1 MPTTDTVIIGAGHAG
16 LAVSHCLTGYGIEHV
31 VLERGQVAQRW
42 RSGRWDSCR
51 LLTPNWLSRL
61 PGWSYQGDDPDGF
74 MSAAGFADHLSAYA
88 RISRAPVREN
98 TTVIGVRGDG
108 ESYLVS
114 TDAGTWRTRCV
125 VIATGYH
132 SRSLV
137 PALAGGFSP
146 TITQIGAAA
155 YRNPT
160 QLPVGGVLVVGASS
174 TGVQIADELAR
185 SGREVTLAVGEHTR
199 MPRRYGGW
207 DVLCW
212 LDRLG
217 SLDRTLDQVPDPH
230 RARREPS
237 FQLAAGRALDLGVLR
252 DRGVHLAGRLVRV
265 DGGQR
270 AVFADDLQDTTTR
283 AENRLRRVLGAI
295 DRYAGFTHAA
305 DVPSLVIDGGVRQVT
320 GLSSVVWA
328 TGFRPDY
335 PWLQVPVL
343 DSAGHLRHRRGITE
357 APGLFAVGLRFQH
370 RRNATLVDGARH
382 DAAYLA
388 EQIAVRLRHRNTN
401 VAT

>member
-1 MPTTDTVIIGAGHAG
+1 MTTTDTVIIGAGHAG
-16 LAVSHCLTGYGIEHV
+16 LAMSHCLTGYGIEHV

-42 RSGRWDSCR
+42 RSDRWDSCR

-74 MSAAGFADHLSAYA
+74 MSAAAFADHLSAYA
-88 RISRAPVREN
+88 RTSRAPVLEN
-98 TTVIGVRGDG
+98 TTVIEVRADG
-108 ESYLVS
+108 ESYLVD

-137 PALAGGFSP
+137 PALSGGFSP

-160 QLPVGGVLVVGASS
+160 QLPAGGVLVVGASS

-199 MPRRYGGW
+199 MPRRYGGRDMLW
-207 DVLCW
+207 W

-217 SLDRTLDQVPDPH
+217 SLDRTLDEVPDPH

-252 DRGVHLAGRLVRV
+252 DRGVRLAGRLVQV
-265 DGGQR
+265 DGRER
-270 AVFADDLQDTTTR
+270 AIFADDLQDTTTR

-295 DRYAGFTHAA
+295 DRYAGFTRSA
-305 DVPSLVIDGGVRQVT
+305 DIPGLVIDGGLRQVT

-328 TGFRPDY
+328 TGFRPVY
-335 PWLQVPVL
+335 PWLRVPVL
-343 DSAGHLRHRRGITE
+343 DSAGHLRHRRGITD
-357 APGLFAVGLRFQH
+357 APGLYAVGLRFQH
-370 RRNATLVDGARH
+370 RRNATLIDGARH

-388 EQIAVRLRHRNTN
+388 EHIAVRLRHRSLDF
-401 VAT
+401 AK